1 MKLDKLR
8 EWIQMLGLV
17 AIPIILGITGNEVAK
32 SNATREVDARMV
44 EIAAQVLAGPA
55 GRDHS
60 EDVPAHLYFPP
71 GSDDARRGARGG
83 LPSGPGGWGP
93 VDAENEG
100 GVRLSR

>member
-55 GRDHS
+55 GGDPPQ
-60 EDVPAHLYFPP
+60 DGPAPPYFPP
-71 GSDDARRGARGG
+71 DSDHAPPGARGG
-83 LPSGPGGWGP
+83 PHPGPGGWGLGHP
-93 VDAENEG
+93 G
-100 GVRLSR
+100 GPRGV